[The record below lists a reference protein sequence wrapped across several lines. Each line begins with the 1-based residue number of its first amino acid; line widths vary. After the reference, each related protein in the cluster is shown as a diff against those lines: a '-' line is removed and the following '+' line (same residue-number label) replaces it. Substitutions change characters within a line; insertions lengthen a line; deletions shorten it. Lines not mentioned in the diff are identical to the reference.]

1 MHDAI
6 HEFAHVDGKLLLTL
20 RRLLARPGELT
31 REVLRGR
38 RARYASPLRLY
49 LTCSLLFFALAAIV
63 PDPPGIVTYKES
75 ARDSASNPS
84 DRAEA
89 EKMGQQLVQGISH
102 SMAVNMPR
110 AMFALMPLFATLT
123 WLFYRNA
130 QRFYLAH
137 LYYSLHFHA
146 LAFLLFSVA
155 LILGLGGSAGRFAGA
170 LLQCSILAYHYIG
183 LRRVFGGS
191 RASTAMKGTAIA
203 TMYFVAIAGVLMA
216 IVLLEVWRVRGLLG

>member
-1 MHDAI
+1 M
-6 HEFAHVDGKLLLTL
+6 LLGT
-20 RRLLARPGELT
+20 PGELT

-63 PDPPGIVTYKES
+63 PDPPGIVTYKEGS
-75 ARDSASNPS
+75 RASTMTPS

-102 SMAVNMPR
+102 SLAVNMPR

-123 WLFYRNA
+123 WLFYRGA
-130 QRFYLAH
+130 QKYYLPH

-146 LAFLLFSVA
+146 LSFLVFSVA
-155 LILGLGGSAGRFAGA
+155 LIIGLGGTVGRFAGT
-170 LLQCSILAYHYIG
+170 LLQFSILAYHYVG

-191 RASTAMKGTAIA
+191 RASTAIKGTAIA
-203 TMYFVAIAGVLMA
+203 TMYFVAIAGVLLA
-216 IVLLEVWRVRGLLG
+216 IVLLEVWRVRASLG